1 MKRTASAVWN
11 GDLKSGH
18 GSISTSSG
26 VLANTQYSF
35 ATRFAEGIGT
45 NPEELLAA
53 AHAGCFAMA
62 LSLILG
68 NAGFTAESIDAK
80 ATVSLEKSGASFAI
94 TASHLDVVARV
105 PGATAE
111 DFEKAAQ
118 DAKTN
123 CLVSKALNV
132 QLSLTA
138 TLAG

>member
-11 GDLKSGH
+11 GDIKSGK
-18 GSISTSSG
+18 GAISTASG

-68 NAGFTAESIDAK
+68 NAGFTPESIDAR
-80 ATVSLEKSGASFAI
+80 ATVSLEKTDTGFAI
-94 TASHLDVVARV
+94 TASHLDVAAKV
-105 PGATAE
+105 PGATAA

-123 CLVSKALNV
+123 CPVSKALNV
-132 QLSLTA
+132 QLSLSA